1 MQTQWG
7 KTLDP
12 LHVLPEYP
20 RPQMVRDSFMS
31 LNGYWDY
38 CITDSPEMPDAFDG
52 RILVPFSP
60 ESSLS
65 GVSRTLSP
73 TQTLWYKREI
83 NLSDD
88 FLHGRTLLHFGAV
101 DQEATIYLNGVESY
115 THKGGFTP
123 FTVELTP
130 FVAKP
135 ITILVRVTDDIEASG
150 HARGKQSSKRGGI
163 WYTPQSGIWQ
173 SVWIENVPHDYIQDL
188 RITPDYD
195 AKSVRIMIHSERELP
210 ATITLNDKDYAL
222 KTNMV
227 AELPMP
233 DFRPWSPEDPFL
245 YPITIRLGNDLVQSY
260 FGMRKF
266 SVEPD
271 RDGIP
276 RLFLNNRP
284 YFHNGLL
291 DQGYYPD
298 GLLTAPSDEAMINDI
313 QKARSM
319 GFNML
324 RKHIKIEP
332 LRWYYHCDRLGML
345 VWQDMINGGG
355 KYNSLLITY
364 PLFINRHMKDDHYR
378 LFARKDSAS
387 RAQYRADIEAM
398 LRHLMNVV
406 SIAVWVP
413 FNEGWGQFDAAKT
426 AAWVREFDP
435 TRTIDHAS
443 GWHDQGAGDLKSH
456 HVYFRPYRY
465 RKDRRGRAVV
475 LPEFGG
481 YNYRVENHA
490 WNDADFGYKRLA
502 SQEELIRAYRRL
514 FEEEILPAR
523 SQGLSAAVYTQLT
536 DVEDELNGLLTY
548 DREKEKIPQEVLREI
563 NARVSGAID
572 RGRTEKE

>member
-1 MQTQWG
+1 MQTKWG
-7 KTLDP
+7 MSLDP
-12 LHVLPEYP
+12 QHVLPEYP
-20 RPQMVRDSFMS
+20 RPQLVRDSFMS
-31 LNGYWDY
+31 LNGYWHY
-38 CITDSPEMPDAFDG
+38 CITESTEVPSEFDG

-60 ESSLS
+60 ESELS
-65 GVSRTLSP
+65 GVSKTLSP
-73 TQTLWYKREI
+73 TQTLWYKKELT
-83 NLSDD
+83 LSED

-101 DQEATIYLNGVESY
+101 DQEATVYLNGIERY

-130 FVAKP
+130 F
-135 ITILVRVTDDIEASG
+135 ITDPLTIVVRVTDGTETSG

-173 SVWIENVPHDYIQDL
+173 TVWIENVPDNYIEDL

-195 AKSVRIMIHSERELP
+195 AMSVHIRIYSEKSLP
-210 ATITLNDKDYAL
+210 ATITLNGTDYSA
-222 KTNMV
+222 KTNTTV
-227 AELPMP
+227 DLPLP
-233 DFRPWSPEDPFL
+233 VFRPWSPEDPYL
-245 YPITIRLGNDLVQSY
+245 YPLTIRIGLDLVKSY

-271 RDGIP
+271 TKGIP

-298 GLLTAPSDEAMINDI
+298 GLLTAPSDQAMINDI
-313 QKARSM
+313 QQAKNM

-355 KYNSLLITY
+355 EYSKLLITY
-364 PLFINRHMKDDHYR
+364 PLFIDHPMKDSHYR
-378 LFARKDSAS
+378 LFARNNSES
-387 RAQYRADIEAM
+387 RAQYRADLEAM
-398 LRHLMNVV
+398 LRHLISVV

-413 FNEGWGQFDAAKT
+413 FNEGWGQFDAAQI
-426 AAWVREFDP
+426 AAWVRDTDP
-435 TRTIDHAS
+435 TRTVDHAS

-456 HVYFRPYRY
+456 HVYFHPYHY
-465 RKDRRGRAVV
+465 KKDRKGRAVV
-475 LPEFGG
+475 LSEFGG
-481 YNYRVENHA
+481 YNYRVANHA
-490 WNDADFGYKRLA
+490 WNKADFGYKRLT
-502 SQEELIRAYRRL
+502 SSEELIRSYRRL
-514 FEEEILPAR
+514 YEEEILPAR
-523 SQGLSAAVYTQLT
+523 AQGLSAAVYTQLT

-548 DREKEKIPQEVLREI
+548 DREIEKIPEDVLREI
-563 NARVSGAID
+563 NARVSGSI
-572 RGRTEKE
+572 

>member
-1 MQTQWG
+1 MQTKWG
-7 KTLDP
+7 MSLDP
-12 LHVLPEYP
+12 QHVLPEYP
-20 RPQMVRDSFMS
+20 RPQLVRDSFMS
-31 LNGYWDY
+31 LNGYWHY
-38 CITDSPEMPDAFDG
+38 CITESTEVPSEFDG

-60 ESSLS
+60 ESELS
-65 GVSRTLSP
+65 GVSKTLSP
-73 TQTLWYKREI
+73 TQTLWYKKELT
-83 NLSDD
+83 LSED

-101 DQEATIYLNGVESY
+101 DQEATVYLNGIERY

-130 FVAKP
+130 F
-135 ITILVRVTDDIEASG
+135 ITDPLTIVVRVTDGTETSG

-173 SVWIENVPHDYIQDL
+173 TVWIENVPDNYIEDL

-195 AKSVRIMIHSERELP
+195 AMSVHIRIYSEKSLP
-210 ATITLNDKDYAL
+210 ATITLNGTDYSA
-222 KTNMV
+222 KTNTTV
-227 AELPMP
+227 DLPLP
-233 DFRPWSPEDPFL
+233 VFRPWSPEDPYL
-245 YPITIRLGNDLVQSY
+245 YPLTIRIGLDLVKSY

-271 RDGIP
+271 TKGIP

-298 GLLTAPSDEAMINDI
+298 GLLTAPSDQAMINDI
-313 QKARSM
+313 QQAKNM

-355 KYNSLLITY
+355 EYSKLLITY
-364 PLFINRHMKDDHYR
+364 PLFIDHPMKDSHYR
-378 LFARKDSAS
+378 LFARNNSES
-387 RAQYRADIEAM
+387 RAQYRADLEAM
-398 LRHLMNVV
+398 LRHLISVV

-413 FNEGWGQFDAAKT
+413 FNEGWGQFDAAQI
-426 AAWVREFDP
+426 AAWVRDTDP
-435 TRTIDHAS
+435 TRTVDHAS

-456 HVYFRPYRY
+456 HVYFHPYHY
-465 RKDRRGRAVV
+465 KKDRKGRAVV
-475 LPEFGG
+475 LSEFGG
-481 YNYRVENHA
+481 YNYRVANHA
-490 WNDADFGYKRLA
+490 WNKADFGYKRLT
-502 SQEELIRAYRRL
+502 SSEELIRSYRRL
-514 FEEEILPAR
+514 YEEEILPAR
-523 SQGLSAAVYTQLT
+523 AQGLSAAVYTQLT

-548 DREKEKIPQEVLREI
+548 DREIEKIPEDVLREI
-563 NARVSGAID
+563 NARVSGAI
-572 RGRTEKE
+572 

>member
-1 MQTQWG
+1 MQTKWG
-7 KTLDP
+7 MSLDP
-12 LHVLPEYP
+12 QHVLPEYP
-20 RPQMVRDSFMS
+20 RPQLVRDSFMS
-31 LNGYWDY
+31 LNGYWHY
-38 CITDSPEMPDAFDG
+38 CITESTEVPSEFDG

-60 ESSLS
+60 ESELS
-65 GVSRTLSP
+65 GVSKTLSP
-73 TQTLWYKREI
+73 TQTLWYKKELT
-83 NLSDD
+83 LSED

-101 DQEATIYLNGVESY
+101 DQEATVYLNGIERY

-130 FVAKP
+130 F
-135 ITILVRVTDDIEASG
+135 ITDPLTIVVRVTDGTETSG

-173 SVWIENVPHDYIQDL
+173 TVWIENVPDNYIEDL

-195 AKSVRIMIHSERELP
+195 AMSVHIRIYSEKSLP
-210 ATITLNDKDYAL
+210 ATITLNGTDYSA
-222 KTNMV
+222 KTNTTV
-227 AELPMP
+227 DLPLP
-233 DFRPWSPEDPFL
+233 VFRPWSPEDPYL
-245 YPITIRLGNDLVQSY
+245 YPLTIRIGLDLVKSY

-271 RDGIP
+271 TKGIP

-298 GLLTAPSDEAMINDI
+298 GLLTAPSDQAMINDI
-313 QKARSM
+313 QQAKNM

-355 KYNSLLITY
+355 EYSKLLITY
-364 PLFINRHMKDDHYR
+364 PLFINHPMKDSHYR
-378 LFARKDSAS
+378 LFARKNSES
-387 RAQYRADIEAM
+387 RAQYRADLEAM
-398 LRHLMNVV
+398 LRHLISVV

-413 FNEGWGQFDAAKT
+413 FNEGWGQFDAAQI
-426 AAWVREFDP
+426 AAWVRDTDP
-435 TRTIDHAS
+435 TRTVDHAS

-456 HVYFRPYRY
+456 HVYFHPYHY
-465 RKDRRGRAVV
+465 KKDRKGRAVV
-475 LPEFGG
+475 LSEFGG
-481 YNYRVENHA
+481 YNYRVANHA
-490 WNDADFGYKRLA
+490 WNKADFGYKRLT
-502 SQEELIRAYRRL
+502 SSEELIRSYRRL
-514 FEEEILPAR
+514 YEEEILPAR
-523 SQGLSAAVYTQLT
+523 AQGLSAAVYTQLT

-548 DREKEKIPQEVLREI
+548 DREIEKIPEDVLREI
-563 NARVSGAID
+563 NARVSGAI
-572 RGRTEKE
+572 

>member
-7 KTLDP
+7 MSLDP
-12 LHVLPEYP
+12 QHILPEYP
-20 RPQMVRDSFMS
+20 RPQLMRDSFMI
-31 LNGYWDY
+31 LNGFWDY
-38 CITDSPEMPDAFDG
+38 CITESSEIPTAFDG

-60 ESSLS
+60 ESELS
-65 GVSRTLSP
+65 GVSRTLLP
-73 TQTLWYKREI
+73 TQTLWYKKELT
-83 NLSDD
+83 LSED
-88 FLHGRTLLHFGAV
+88 FLCGRTLLHFGAV
-101 DQEATIYLNGVESY
+101 DQEATVYLNGVERHK
-115 THKGGFTP
+115 HKGGFTP
-123 FTVELTP
+123 FTVELTD
-130 FVAKP
+130 FVSEP
-135 ITILVRVTDDIEASG
+135 LTILIRVTDGTETSG

-173 SVWIENVPHDYIQDL
+173 TVWIENVPDDYIEGL

-195 AKSVRIMIHSERELP
+195 AMCVRIQIQSERDLP
-210 ATITLNDKDYAL
+210 ATITLNDQDYSA
-222 KTNMV
+222 KTNTV

-245 YPITIRLGNDLVQSY
+245 YTLIIRLGTDLVLSY

-271 RDGIP
+271 PNGIP

-298 GLLTAPSDEAMINDI
+298 GLLTAPSDEAMISDI
-313 QKARSM
+313 QKAKSM

-355 KYNSLLITY
+355 KYNKLLITY
-364 PLFINRHMKDDHYR
+364 PLFIEHHMKDKNYR
-378 LFARKDSAS
+378 LFGRKDSEG
-387 RAQYRADIEAM
+387 RAQYREDLEAM
-398 LRHLMNVV
+398 LRHLVSVV

-413 FNEGWGQFDAAKT
+413 FNEGWGQFDAAKI
-426 AAWVREFDP
+426 AAWVREYDP

-456 HVYFRPYRY
+456 HVYFHPFRFK
-465 RKDRRGRAVV
+465 KDRRGRAVV
-475 LPEFGG
+475 LSEFGG

-490 WNDADFGYKRLA
+490 WNNVDFGYKRI
-502 SQEELIRAYRRL
+502 SSSEELIRSYRL
-514 FEEEILPAR
+514 LYEEEILPAR
-523 SQGLSAAVYTQLT
+523 RQGLSAAVYTQLT

-548 DREKEKIPQEVLREI
+548 DREVVKLPEEILREI
-563 NARVSGAID
+563 NARVSGAI
-572 RGRTEKE
+572 E

>member
-1 MQTQWG
+1 MQTKWG
-7 KTLDP
+7 MSLDP

-20 RPQMVRDSFMS
+20 RPQLVRGSFLN

-38 CITDSPEMPDAFDG
+38 CITNSPEMPAAFDG

-60 ESSLS
+60 ESDLS
-65 GVSRTLSP
+65 GVSRTLLP
-73 TQTLWYKREI
+73 TQTLWYRKELTLPENYR
-83 NLSDD
+83 N
-88 FLHGRTLLHFGAV
+88 GRTLLHFGAV
-101 DQEATIYLNGVESY
+101 DQEATVYLNGVE
-115 THKGGFTP
+115 TLIHKGGFTP

-130 FVAKP
+130 FVAEP
-135 ITILVRVTDDIEASG
+135 LTILVRVTDSTESSG

-163 WYTPQSGIWQ
+163 WYTPQSGVWQ
-173 SVWIENVPHDYIQDL
+173 TVWIENVPADYIEDL

-195 AKSVRIMIHSERELP
+195 KASVHITIHSERDLP
-210 ATITLNDKDYAL
+210 ATIILNNKDYSA
-222 KTNMV
+222 KTNTV
-227 AELPMP
+227 AEIPMP
-233 DFRPWSPEDPFL
+233 GFRPWSPEDPFL
-245 YPITIRLGNDLVQSY
+245 YPLTIRLGTDLVQSY

-271 RDGIP
+271 SKGIP

-313 QKARSM
+313 QKAKSM

-355 KYNSLLITY
+355 RYNRLLITY
-364 PLFINRHMKDDHYR
+364 PLFSDYHMKDGRYR
-378 LFARKDSAS
+378 LFGRKDSEG
-387 RAQYRADIEAM
+387 RAQYKADLEAM
-398 LRHLMNVV
+398 LRHLISVV

-426 AAWVREFDP
+426 AAWVRDYDP
-435 TRTIDHAS
+435 TRTVDHAS
-443 GWHDQGAGDLKSH
+443 GWHDQGAGDLKSY
-456 HVYFRPYRY
+456 HVYFHPYHY
-465 RKDRRGRAVV
+465 KKDRRGRAVV
-475 LPEFGG
+475 LSEFGG
-481 YNYRVENHA
+481 YNYRVANHA
-490 WNDADFGYKRLA
+490 WNDADFGYKRI
-502 SQEELIRAYRRL
+502 SSSEELIRSYRRL
-514 FEEEILPAR
+514 YEEEVLPAR
-523 SQGLSAAVYTQLT
+523 EMGLSAAVYTQLT

-548 DREKEKIPQEVLREI
+548 DREVMKIPEEVLREI
-563 NARVSGAID
+563 NERVSGGI
-572 RGRTEKE
+572 E

>member
-1 MQTQWG
+1 MQTKWG
-7 KTLDP
+7 MSLDP
-12 LHVLPEYP
+12 LQVLPEYP
-20 RPQMVRDSFMS
+20 RPQLVRDSFMS

-38 CITDSPEMPDAFDG
+38 CITESPEMPTAFDG

-60 ESSLS
+60 ESALS

-73 TQTLWYKREI
+73 TQTLWYKRE
-83 NLSDD
+83 LTLPED
-88 FLHGRTLLHFGAV
+88 FSRGRTLLHFGAV
-101 DQEATIYLNGVESY
+101 DQEATVYMNGIESL

-130 FVAKP
+130 FVTEP
-135 ITILVRVTDDIEASG
+135 LTILVRVTDGTEISG
-150 HARGKQSSKRGGI
+150 HARGKQSSRRGGI

-173 SVWIENVPHDYIQDL
+173 TVWIENVSDDYVQDL

-195 AKSVRIMIHSERELP
+195 AMSVRITIHAERDLP
-210 ATITLNDKDYAL
+210 ATITLNDKDYAAT
-222 KTNMV
+222 TNSEV
-227 AELPMP
+227 DLPMP
-233 DFRPWSPEDPFL
+233 GFRPWSPEDPYL
-245 YPITIRLGNDLVQSY
+245 YPLTIRLGADLVQSY

-266 SVEPD
+266 SVETDPN
-271 RDGIP
+271 GIP

-313 QKARSM
+313 RTVKSM

-355 KYNSLLITY
+355 NYNKLLITY
-364 PLFINRHMKDDHYR
+364 PLFIDHPMKDNRYR
-378 LFARKDSAS
+378 LFARKDPAG
-387 RAQYRADIEAM
+387 RAQYESDLEAM
-398 LRHLMNVV
+398 LRHLINVV

-413 FNEGWGQFDAAKT
+413 FNEGWGQFDAARI
-426 AAWVREFDP
+426 AAWVREYDP

-443 GWHDQGAGDLKSH
+443 GWHDQGAGDLKSL
-456 HVYFRPYRY
+456 HVYFYPYRY
-465 RKDRRGRAVV
+465 KKDRRGRAVV
-475 LPEFGG
+475 LSEFGG
-481 YNYRVENHA
+481 YNYRVANHT
-490 WNDADFGYKRLA
+490 WNEVDFGYKRLA
-502 SQEELIRAYRRL
+502 SQEELIQSYRHL
-514 FEEEILPAR
+514 YESEVLPAR
-523 SQGLSAAVYTQLT
+523 EQGLSAAVYTQLT

-548 DREKEKIPQEVLREI
+548 DRKVVKIPEEDLREI
-563 NARVSGAID
+563 NARVSGTI
-572 RGRTEKE
+572 E

>member
-1 MQTQWG
+1 MQTKWG
-7 KTLDP
+7 MSLDP
-12 LHVLPEYP
+12 LNVLPEYP
-20 RPQMVRDSFMS
+20 RPQLMRDSFMS

-38 CITDSPEMPDAFDG
+38 CITESPEMPTTFDG

-60 ESSLS
+60 ESELS
-65 GVSRTLSP
+65 GVSKTLSP
-73 TQTLWYKREI
+73 TQTLWYKKELT
-83 NLSDD
+83 LSED
-88 FLHGRTLLHFGAV
+88 FLCGRTLLHFGAV
-101 DQEATIYLNGVESY
+101 DQEATIYLNGVERFK
-115 THKGGFTP
+115 HKGGFTP

-130 FVAKP
+130 YDSKP
-135 ITILVRVTDDIEASG
+135 LTILIRVTDGTETSG

-173 SVWIENVPHDYIQDL
+173 TVWIENVPDDYIQDL

-195 AKSVRIMIHSERELP
+195 AMCVRIQIQSERDLP
-210 ATITLNDKDYAL
+210 ATITLNDKDYSA
-222 KTNMV
+222 KTNTV

-245 YPITIRLGNDLVQSY
+245 YPLTIRLGTDLVQSY

-271 RDGIP
+271 RNGIP

-298 GLLTAPSDEAMINDI
+298 GLLTAPSDEAMIGDI

-355 KYNSLLITY
+355 KYSKLLITY
-364 PLFINRHMKDDHYR
+364 PLFIEHHMKDKNYR
-378 LFARKDSAS
+378 LFGRKDPES
-387 RAQYRADIEAM
+387 RAQYREDLEAM
-398 LRHLMNVV
+398 LRHLVSVV

-413 FNEGWGQFDAAKT
+413 FNEGWGQFDAAKI
-426 AAWVREFDP
+426 AAWVREYDP

-443 GWHDQGAGDLKSH
+443 GWHDQGAGDLNSH
-456 HVYFRPYRY
+456 HVYFHPFRFK
-465 RKDRRGRAVV
+465 KDRRGRAVV
-475 LPEFGG
+475 LSEFGG

-490 WNDADFGYKRLA
+490 WNNADFGYKRI
-502 SQEELIRAYRRL
+502 SSSVELIRSYRRL
-514 FEEEILPAR
+514 YEEEILPAR
-523 SQGLSAAVYTQLT
+523 RQGLAAAVYTQLT

-548 DREKEKIPQEVLREI
+548 DREVVKIPEEILREI
-563 NARVSGAID
+563 NARVSGSI
-572 RGRTEKE
+572 E

>member
-1 MQTQWG
+1 MKTQWG
-7 KTLDP
+7 MSLDP
-12 LHVLPEYP
+12 QQVLPEYP
-20 RPQMVRDSFMS
+20 RPQLMRDSFMS

-38 CITDSPEMPDAFDG
+38 CIMDSPEMPDAFDG

-60 ESSLS
+60 ESELS

-73 TQTLWYKREI
+73 TQTLWYKKELT
-83 NLSDD
+83 LSRDYQK
-88 FLHGRTLLHFGAV
+88 GRTLLHFGAV
-101 DQEATIYLNGVESY
+101 DQEATVYLNGAQAY

-123 FTVELTP
+123 FTVELPP
-130 FVAKP
+130 FVAEP
-135 ITILVRVTDDIEASG
+135 LTILLRVTDGTETKG
-150 HARGKQSSKRGGI
+150 HARGKQSSRRGGI

-173 SVWIENVPHDYIQDL
+173 TVWIENVPDNYVQDL

-210 ATITLNDKDYAL
+210 ATITLNDKDYAA
-222 KTNMV
+222 KTNTV

-233 DFRPWSPEDPFL
+233 DFRPWSPEDPYL
-245 YPITIRLGNDLVQSY
+245 YPIKIRLGPDHVQSY

-271 RDGIP
+271 SNGIP

-284 YFHNGLL
+284 FFHNGLL

-298 GLLTAPSDEAMINDI
+298 GLLTAPSDEAMIHDI
-313 QKARSM
+313 QKAKSM

-355 KYNSLLITY
+355 IYSKLLITY
-364 PLFINRHMKDDHYR
+364 PLFIDHHMKDSHYR
-378 LFARKDSAS
+378 LFARKDSAA
-387 RAQYRADIEAM
+387 RVQYKEDLEAM
-398 LRHLMNVV
+398 IRHLINVV
-406 SIAVWVP
+406 SIAAWVP

-426 AAWVREFDP
+426 AAWVRKLDP
-435 TRTIDHAS
+435 TRTVDHAS

-456 HVYFRPYRY
+456 HVYFHPYRY
-465 RKDRRGRAVV
+465 KKDRRGRAVV
-475 LPEFGG
+475 LSEFGG

-490 WNDADFGYKRLA
+490 WNDADFGYKRIF
-502 SQEELIRAYRRL
+502 SREELIRSYRRL
-514 FEEEILPAR
+514 YEEEILPAR
-523 SQGLSAAVYTQLT
+523 AKGLSAAVYTQLS

-548 DREKEKIPQEVLREI
+548 DREVVKIPEEILREI
-563 NARVSGAID
+563 NARVSGAI
-572 RGRTEKE
+572 K